1 MTSKPEVMGKELIEP
16 AAEKKI
22 YRDQLITLGD
32 LEQFKTALLNELV
45 GILQQPH
52 HSQTKAWLKS
62 SEVRKHLGISPGTLQ
77 NLRVNGTLPFSRI
90 GSIIYYKLEDIQKLL
105 ERSNSR

>member
-1 MTSKPEVMGKELIEP
+1 MGEENFKVSS
-16 AAEKKI
+16 EKKI

-32 LEQFKTALLNELV
+32 LEQFKTALLNKLV
-45 GILQQPH
+45 RILKQPQQ
-52 HSQTKAWLKS
+52 SQSKAWLKS

-90 GSIIYYKLEDIQKLL
+90 GSIIYYKMEDIQKLL
-105 ERSNSR
+105 DHSNSK

>member
-1 MTSKPEVMGKELIEP
+1 MRKELIEQ

-32 LEQFKTALLNELV
+32 LEQFKAALLNELV
-45 GILQQPH
+45 RILQQPH
-52 HSQTKAWLKS
+52 QSQTKAWLKS

-90 GSIIYYKLEDIQKLL
+90 GSIIYYKLDDIQKLL
-105 ERSNSR
+105 ERSNSK

>member
-1 MTSKPEVMGKELIEP
+1 MAKEFIEP

-22 YRDQLITLGD
+22 CRDQLITLGD

-45 GILQQPH
+45 CILRKPQQ
-52 HSQTKAWLKS
+52 SQTKIWLKS
-62 SEVRKHLGISPGTLQ
+62 SEVRKLLGVSPGTLQ
-77 NLRVNGTLPFSRI
+77 NLRVNGTLPFSRL
-90 GSIIYYKLEDIQKLL
+90 GSIIYYKTEDIQKLL

>member
-1 MTSKPEVMGKELIEP
+1 MAKELIEP
-16 AAEKKI
+16 TAEKKI
-22 YRDQLITLGD
+22 YRDQLITQGD

-45 GILQQPH
+45 RILQQ
-52 HSQTKAWLKS
+52 SQQSQSKAWLKS
-62 SEVRKHLGISPGTLQ
+62 SEVRKLLGVSPGTLQ

-90 GSIIYYKLEDIQKLL
+90 GRIIYYKADDIQKLL

>member
-1 MTSKPEVMGKELIEP
+1 MGKEFVEP

-32 LEQFKTALLNELV
+32 LEQFKTVLLNELV
-45 GILQQPH
+45 HILRQPQQ
-52 HSQTKAWLKS
+52 SQTKAWLKS
-62 SEVRKHLGISPGTLQ
+62 SEVRKQLGISPGTLQ

-90 GSIIYYKLEDIQKLL
+90 GSIIFYRAEDIQKLL
-105 ERSNSR
+105 EHSNSK

>member
-1 MTSKPEVMGKELIEP
+1 MGKEFVEP
-16 AAEKKI
+16 TIEKKI
-22 YRDQLITLGD
+22 FRDQLITLGD

-45 GILQQPH
+45 RILQQPQQA
-52 HSQTKAWLKS
+52 QTKAWLKS

-105 ERSNSR
+105 ESSNSK